1 MYKVIYALGACIAVL
16 GIVSLLAG
24 LGQANRELV
33 LSTGSSLFS
42 LGALMI
48 AAGFYLHSRKLKSEF
63 ESATV
68 KEKKADKKSERLC
81 SVCNREAAQVFCR
94 VHVLRLCP
102 TCLDNH
108 DDGKNCLYVPARRA
122 AAAYK

>member
-48 AAGFYLHSRKLKSEF
+48 AAGFYLHSRKQEIR
-63 ESATV
+63 
-68 KEKKADKKSERLC
+68 KALFGLQSGSGTGLLPCPR
-81 SVCNREAAQVFCR
+81 VAALP
-94 VHVLRLCP
+94 HLP
-102 TCLDNH
+102 
-108 DDGKNCLYVPARRA
+108 
-122 AAAYK
+122 

>member
-1 MYKVIYALGACIAVL
+1 MYKVIYALGVCIAVL

-24 LGQANRELV
+24 LGPSNKELV

-42 LGALMI
+42 LGALII

-63 ESATV
+63 EAANP
-68 KEKKADKKSERLC
+68 KDKKADKKSERLC
-81 SVCNREAAQVFCR
+81 SVCNRETAQVFCR

-102 TCLDNH
+102 ACLDNH
-108 DDGKNCLYVPARRA
+108 DDGKNCLYVPSRRA